1 MAFDGI
7 TMAALVKELDNKI
20 TDGRISKIAQPEAD
34 ELILTIHTGEGN
46 LKLLIS
52 ADASLPLAYLTE
64 NNKQGPLT
72 APNFCMLLRKHIQG
86 GRIVSVTQPGLE
98 RIMITEIEH
107 LDEMGDLCRK
117 KLIFELMGKHSN
129 IIFTDSEGKIID
141 SIKRIS
147 FAISSVREVLP
158 GRDYV
163 LPPSQDKAELLDFCD
178 SSAIEK
184 GNSVGDVLEALN
196 PAKPAFKAIYG
207 GLKGISPLMANE
219 ICFRAGADPDMPLS
233 ELSGAVKDALRENL
247 MGLAGAIK
255 RGEYSP
261 CIVYENKLPAEYSA
275 IGLTLYGSGADIRPV
290 ASISALL
297 EQFYREKNISVRI
310 RQRSADLRHLVQVAL
325 ERNVKK
331 LDLQMKQLKDTE
343 DRDKNRLYGELLT
356 AYAYQIDNGCDFT
369 EVDNYYT
376 GEKIRIPMDKS
387 LTPSENAKRYFDK
400 YGKQKRTFE
409 HLTGLIEEAK
419 ADIEHLR
426 SIQTALDIALAEEDL
441 VQIRLELEEGG
452 YVKKSSSKG
461 KKAKIT
467 SKPFHY
473 ISSDGYDI
481 YVGKNN
487 FQNDELTFKFANGGD
502 WWFHAKKIPGSHV
515 VLKVKQGEEV
525 PDRAFE
531 EAAKLAAFY
540 SSGREYDKVEID
552 YVRKKEVKKPSGAKP
567 GFVVYYTNYSMTTDT
582 DISSLRQ
589 FEQ

>member
-275 IGLTLYGSGADIRPV
+275 IGLTMYGSGADIRPV

>member
-1 MAFDGI
+1 MFYRPP
-7 TMAALVKELDNKI
+7 
-20 TDGRISKIAQPEAD
+20 RIKRSFWI
-34 ELILTIHTGEGN
+34 
-46 LKLLIS
+46 
-52 ADASLPLAYLTE
+52 
-64 NNKQGPLT
+64 
-72 APNFCMLLRKHIQG
+72 FV
-86 GRIVSVTQPGLE
+86 IVLSVT
-98 RIMITEIEH
+98 
-107 LDEMGDLCRK
+107 
-117 KLIFELMGKHSN
+117 LINQWISLNELK
-129 IIFTDSEGKIID
+129 E
-141 SIKRIS
+141 
-147 FAISSVREVLP
+147 E
-158 GRDYV
+158 
-163 LPPSQDKAELLDFCD
+163 
-178 SSAIEK
+178 IEK

-275 IGLTLYGSGADIRPV
+275 IGLTMYGSGADIRPV

>member
-163 LPPSQDKAELLDFCD
+163 LPPSQDKEELLDFCD
-178 SSAIEK
+178 GSAIEK
-184 GNSVGDVLEALN
+184 GNSAGDVLEALN
-196 PAKPAFKAIYG
+196 PAKPVFKAIYG

-233 ELSGAVKDALRENL
+233 ELGGAVKDALREKL

-275 IGLTLYGSGADIRPV
+275 IGLTMYGSGADIRPV

-310 RQRSADLRHLVQVAL
+310 RQRSADLRHLAQVAL

-356 AYAYQIDNGCDFT
+356 AYAYQIDNGCDFA

-400 YGKQKRTFE
+400 YGKQKRTYE

-419 ADIEHLR
+419 DDIEHLR

-589 FEQ
+589 IEQ